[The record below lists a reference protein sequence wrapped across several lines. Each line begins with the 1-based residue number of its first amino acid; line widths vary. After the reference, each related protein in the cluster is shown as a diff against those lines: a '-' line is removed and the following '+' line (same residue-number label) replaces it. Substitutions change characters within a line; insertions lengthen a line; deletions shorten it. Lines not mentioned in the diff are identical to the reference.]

1 MPVLKPY
8 RFAFE
13 RFAIALIGTLI
24 FADLSPTLPYLQKSF
39 SHPYQKFRPPTP
51 PKQTWLLPLL
61 SENSSYRISL
71 KRYPIRISHEKYSL
85 LAIWYP

>member
-24 FADLSPTLPYLQKSF
+24 FADLSPHTALSPEIVLTPLSKVQATNATETDVALPPAVRK
-39 SHPYQKFRPPTP
+39 
-51 PKQTWLLPLL
+51 
-61 SENSSYRISL
+61 
-71 KRYPIRISHEKYSL
+71 
-85 LAIWYP
+85 